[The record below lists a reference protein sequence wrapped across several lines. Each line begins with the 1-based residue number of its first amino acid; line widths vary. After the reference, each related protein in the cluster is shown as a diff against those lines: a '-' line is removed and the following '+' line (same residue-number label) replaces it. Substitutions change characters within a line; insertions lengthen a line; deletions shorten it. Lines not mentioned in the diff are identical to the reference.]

1 MHFLDIIKGHCK
13 KVCNKNYQPIIDSL
27 ELIVIKVNSC
37 YNVVVA
43 GTQVG
48 WLWPALNAEVMAG
61 RVWGICFYFYGNI
74 SHIWVNPC
82 NRLLTLGLL
91 TKASRVRPAFTTILL
106 MFSLP
111 PFCASVITRVFTQ
124 KRLSALGCYI
134 LPYILEYS
142 ILSFL
147 SSIPEFY
154 FLQMLEVDFM
164 IEVIKAIVVHYWYL
178 CSCYLER
185 TRQKVQIEMKQVGTP
200 NLIYYAL
207 FSNYHTN

>member
-1 MHFLDIIKGHCK
+1 M
-13 KVCNKNYQPIIDSL
+13 CNKNYQPIIDSL
-27 ELIVIKVNSC
+27 ELTVIKVNSC

-48 WLWPALNAEVMAG
+48 LLWPALNAEVMAG
-61 RVWGICFYFYGNI
+61 RVWGIRFHFYGNI

-82 NRLLTLGLL
+82 IRLVTLGFLP
-91 TKASRVRPAFTTILL
+91 KASCVRPTFITIHL

-124 KRLSALGCYI
+124 RAIECLRVLYFTVYFKI
-134 LPYILEYS
+134 LY

-154 FLQMLEVDFM
+154 FFTDAGGGF
-164 IEVIKAIVVHYWYL
+164 YW
-178 CSCYLER
+178 
-185 TRQKVQIEMKQVGTP
+185 
-200 NLIYYAL
+200 
-207 FSNYHTN
+207 